1 MKMLAQVVAW
11 YVVSVLSVNGW
22 PLPEARTSAELAASS
37 DPLRQR
43 ADEHQCALS
52 TIAYVAELIPSIP
65 QVAHQVM
72 HYSLIGEILWQ
83 HDQDRARHYFRHA
96 FATID
101 KLTVDNPATV
111 GDRQARVQQ
120 EREQKHQLRL
130 EVLRRVAPLDRQLE
144 RELLQQL
151 RTSQGDGMA
160 ELDEHDAS
168 ELIELATVL
177 LDYDPDQAVHLATAS
192 LDHGVPADFG
202 AFLHQLRQSDPDSA
216 NQLFGEALRT
226 ASENQQ
232 TDVDTLLSLLEFA
245 FPPSGDDHV
254 SPASTVNPEQTTQLL
269 DVLASRLTQGE
280 SSEDIVHDRQRRL
293 PSSSSN
299 HAAIVRHSISLF
311 ERYAP
316 EHVPALEQ
324 VSHAG
329 STQSVA
335 QRSTSSDETASH
347 HRSVER
353 FTNPSDQVLALR
365 QGRADDRQLA
375 RAAISAAHHA
385 DAEKARQMLAHI
397 RDRTIHQ
404 HAADLVNAELALHA
418 IAADDF
424 TRVRHYVGQ
433 ISQLKQRVT
442 AALLATQKLA
452 SQGQTDAAL
461 FWLDE
466 MYQQVVQSGESA
478 ELWQIVFPL
487 VSAAMRLDSPRVFEM
502 AQFAVTALNRADSRI
517 WHSRTDGAG
526 QASLQQYVM
535 DTFEALARV
544 DMDRALYLAMQL
556 KAIELRTLAQL
567 AICRRVLVGN

>member
-1 MKMLAQVVAW
+1 MRMLAQVAAW
-11 YVVSVLSVNGW
+11 YVVSVLSVNGFS
-22 PLPEARTSAELAASS
+22 LSASMTPAEFAASS
-37 DPLRQR
+37 DSLRQR
-43 ADEHQCALS
+43 ADERQCALS

-65 QVAHQVM
+65 QVAHQVI
-72 HYSLIGEILWQ
+72 HYSMIGEILWQ

-101 KLTVDNPATV
+101 KLTVDTLATV

-144 RELLQQL
+144 RELLQQI
-151 RTSQGDGMA
+151 RTLHNDSMA
-160 ELDEHDAS
+160 EPDERDAS
-168 ELIELATVL
+168 ALIELATVL

-202 AFLHQLRQSDPDSA
+202 TFLHQLRQSNPDSA

-226 ASENQQ
+226 ASESQQ
-232 TDVDTLLSLLEFA
+232 TDVDALLSLLEFA
-245 FPPSGDDHV
+245 FPQSGADHPSPV
-254 SPASTVNPEQTTQLL
+254 PTVNPEQTSQLL
-269 DVLASRLTQGE
+269 DVLASRLTQRD

-299 HAAIVRHSISLF
+299 HAAIVRHSLPLF

-316 EHVPALEQ
+316 EHVLALEH
-324 VSHAG
+324 VSQAG

-335 QRSTSSDETASH
+335 HRSTGSDETASH
-347 HRSVER
+347 HRSVDR
-353 FTNPSDQVLALR
+353 LTTPSGYISTLR
-365 QGRADDRQLA
+365 QGRVSDQQLA

-385 DAEKARQMLAHI
+385 DAEKAQQILAHI
-397 RDRTIHQ
+397 RDRAIHQ
-404 HAADLVNAELALHA
+404 HAADMVNAELALHA

-433 ISQLKQRVT
+433 ISQLKQRV
-442 AALLATQKLA
+442 AAAVLAAQKLA
-452 SQGQTDAAL
+452 SQGQSDVAL
-461 FWLDE
+461 SWLDE
-466 MYQQVVQSGESA
+466 MYQQVVQSGESP
-478 ELWQIVFPL
+478 ELWQMVFPL
-487 VSAAMRLDSPRVFEM
+487 VSAAVRLDSPRVFEM
-502 AQFAVTALNRADSRI
+502 AQFAVTALNRADSRL
-517 WHSRTDGAG
+517 WHSPTDGAMH
-526 QASLQQYVM
+526 ASLQQYVM

-567 AICRRVLVGN
+567 AVCRRVLVGT